1 MPTTTPSRAASAAA
15 VHFGSINSS
24 RKRAGLAPLT
34 LAEVKAAFADADRLP
49 VRAKA
54 VAPRTT
60 SNQASAD
67 SMWGS
72 IVQKLNKTVPASRAP
87 IAAGRTSPAQAN
99 TKPTERAVD
108 WGEIATGLNAAAG
121 LATPSRAR

>member
-1 MPTTTPSRAASAAA
+1 MPTTPSRAASAAA

-87 IAAGRTSPAQAN
+87 IASRTSPAPAN
-99 TKPTERAVD
+99 TQPTERVVD